1 MKQTI
6 AIYILPNI
14 STSNDNQPTK
24 FGQLTEV
31 FLKNH
36 IQNMAE
42 KLFPD
47 PFLKNQIWEYLWIS
61 SLKFFTV
68 CSIVCQV
75 EGYWNV
81 YS

>member
-6 AIYILPNI
+6 AIYMLPNI

-47 PFLKNQIWEYLWIS
+47 PFLKNQI
-61 SLKFFTV
+61 
-68 CSIVCQV
+68 
-75 EGYWNV
+75 
-81 YS
+81 